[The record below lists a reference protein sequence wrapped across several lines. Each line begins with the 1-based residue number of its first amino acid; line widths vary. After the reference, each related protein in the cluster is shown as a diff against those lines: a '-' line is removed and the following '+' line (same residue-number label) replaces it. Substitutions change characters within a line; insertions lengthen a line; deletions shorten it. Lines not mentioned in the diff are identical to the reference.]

1 MRGRKLGCPA
11 LSLPPRAVRTA
22 GPRYDRDHHEATPE
36 TARTL
41 ETVGSAAA
49 KLGVTSASL
58 RALCR
63 RTGERV
69 GDCVVALLPDGVV
82 AFKFGGHW
90 RVRLRNVA
98 ALRPNADTS
107 AMANP

>member
-22 GPRYDRDHHEATPE
+22 GPRDIRDHQE
-36 TARTL
+36 TTLETSRTL
-41 ETVGSAAA
+41 ETVDSAAA

-63 RTGERV
+63 RAGERV

-90 RVRLRNVA
+90 RVRLPNGTA
-98 ALRPNADTS
+98 FRPNADMS
-107 AMANP
+107 EMGNP